1 MECKGVVWCEVG
13 CDVLWEYGVG
23 SGERE
28 DKQCRRR
35 RALIVQIGGV
45 LPRWLWPED
54 SNRFAAKPGKIF
66 KKRIEEKTKINQN
79 DKFSKRGKSTI

>member
-1 MECKGVVWCEVG
+1 VECKGVVWCEVR

-35 RALIVQIGGV
+35 RALIVQIG
-45 LPRWLWPED
+45 
-54 SNRFAAKPGKIF
+54 AKPEFAKNIRQTW
-66 KKRIEEKTKINQN
+66 KQRVP
-79 DKFSKRGKSTI
+79 DPVLRLLS